1 MKYNIIMNMKRI
13 RKFCLWIICL
23 ITVVI
28 IIKVAIYF
36 NDIAFVRDSVK
47 NALNIDL
54 PDFEIIQQHETGFGD
69 LDYKYQI
76 KFNEDITYLFDYLT
90 KHEPSTYEV
99 LKYRA
104 FVSPN
109 DTLWTQKFDY
119 SRSDIDPENIEK
131 WVKIMINSNSD
142 TATVQI
148 AY

>member
-1 MKYNIIMNMKRI
+1 MNMKRI
-13 RKFCLWIICL
+13 RKFCLWIIGL

-36 NDIAFVRDSVK
+36 SDIAFVRDSVK
-47 NALNIDL
+47 NAINIDL
-54 PDFEIIQQHETGFGD
+54 PDFEIIQQHDAGFPD
-69 LDYKYQI
+69 HDCKYQI
-76 KFNEDITYLFDYLT
+76 KFNSDVTYLYDYLT

-99 LKYRA
+99 LKYRE
-104 FVSPN
+104 FMSPN

-131 WVKIMINSNSD
+131 RVKIMINSNSD

-148 AY
+148 IY